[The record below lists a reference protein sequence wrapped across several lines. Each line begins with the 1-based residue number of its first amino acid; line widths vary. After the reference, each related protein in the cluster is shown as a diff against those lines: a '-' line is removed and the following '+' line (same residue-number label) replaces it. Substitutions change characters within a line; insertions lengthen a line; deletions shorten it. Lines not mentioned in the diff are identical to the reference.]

1 MERRGRGQRWFAL
14 FLCSHQ
20 DILICINWLH
30 MSNIFE
36 LVDLLQ
42 WSDTCQGDDEEHT
55 QAKEAEPHQTRSE

>member
-1 MERRGRGQRWFAL
+1 
-14 FLCSHQ
+14 
-20 DILICINWLH
+20 